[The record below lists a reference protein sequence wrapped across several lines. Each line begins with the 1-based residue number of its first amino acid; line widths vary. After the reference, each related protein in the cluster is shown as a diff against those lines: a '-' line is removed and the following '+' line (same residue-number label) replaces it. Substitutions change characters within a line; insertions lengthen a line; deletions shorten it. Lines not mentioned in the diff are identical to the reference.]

1 MRDAIQRMEA
11 RTPMTEASVGFI
23 RVRKRKLKAEYHYLA
38 TMSSSFESPDRFA
51 RDLAVQLAGHEFMKE
66 KGRRAAPCPRRH
78 LAIREGEHRR
88 QA

>member
-38 TMSSSFESPDRFA
+38 TMSSSFETRPLRP
-51 RDLAVQLAGHEFMKE
+51 RP
-66 KGRRAAPCPRRH
+66 RRAARWPRVY
-78 LAIREGEHRR
+78 EGER
-88 QA
+88 APS